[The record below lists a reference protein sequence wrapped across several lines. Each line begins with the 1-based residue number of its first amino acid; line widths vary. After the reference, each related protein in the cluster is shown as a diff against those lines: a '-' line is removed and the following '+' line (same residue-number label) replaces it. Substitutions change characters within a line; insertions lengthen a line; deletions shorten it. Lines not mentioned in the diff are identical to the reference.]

1 MSNFSNIGTNS
12 ATVSNIDLD
21 PTVELEQ
28 TNLNPAHLEE
38 WVQGSGVHP
47 GIVELNVQS
56 LTHQEDIFSFLYPNA
71 RRLNSGR
78 LCTKDLKRF
87 ENCADSSGWVVTGIS
102 PETWERETHW
112 GRMKFDPGSLAA
124 SCDYDGKT
132 AKYKS
137 PAAGKGSSKIIL
149 LDVPHS
155 IWEAVAERCGSSIAE
170 KYNVE
175 IDDDNFWRWV
185 AEHPEIPIYIT
196 EGEKKAGAILSQ
208 GFVAIGLP
216 GCWGGTVKRQGG
228 HVLHPYLEP
237 FMDVNRI
244 IYLVPDSDPQ
254 QETKD
259 YVNKAFLSLGKAMGN
274 RVMAVKI
281 AELPGENEKMGADDY
296 LVGGGSIEALRDRA
310 ILIQQWEKQL
320 HHAQSG
326 IFLDYFCEKYE
337 NRLLYIGELS
347 TWYAYQKGKDPKPG
361 VWGQVSENSVRAVV
375 QQEMKYQAEKLTATA
390 VSNAMKLC
398 QFDERIFRND
408 FPKMPSTWTPFQNC
422 ILNRETKQIIS
433 HAPENFLLWSLPR
446 KYNPSADDWSGI
458 YNWLMFKNGGDETL
472 TEIDIAYCFAVLN
485 LDVAKL
491 QRTYLGIGEPG
502 AGKGTMQLLW
512 EKLVGE
518 ENILST
524 TLERWC
530 NNRFEPAR
538 AWGKRLI
545 LFDDADKVKGDLQT
559 YKSVTGGSRI
569 PYELKGK
576 NTQQANFLFS
586 GMIGTFANYDPF
598 TLKRDDASALARRH
612 IPMPYNHPVPIGQQK
627 DMGAIFEN
635 YLDGFINHLLQWNE
649 SDVEKILKGSHNN
662 TNVRSM
668 KWEQRYDSDF
678 VFAAINDLFIF
689 DTTASIEV
697 GAKSYD
703 PYAKSHKKAYPAV
716 LNYLEEHGY
725 WSGKGK
731 PPVSGNHFS
740 RKVVAIAKEMGYKV
754 TAQKSG
760 HKNTSCLFGLRLRQ
774 SHDPDLTF
782 LETLENQ
789 NAEVKSQN
797 AEIESPNAEE
807 AAEVAN
813 LYGELDA
820 EVAEVKTEKSHP
832 SFEQKNIF
840 STEPESSQ
848 SHDPQS
854 ATTSPNSTSDSDL
867 TRQETIT
874 PTDAASTSSNSTSN
888 SDSTSQEIPS
898 PEEENLDTSTG
909 ANVQS
914 DSTSATSVLPAQ
926 QGVTTSASTA
936 AAESTTSATGESTS
950 ASGSFEDL
958 KLNDLVFDQQGRVHR
973 LVDKVPTNWKT
984 NRNHYVSRID
994 WQQGKYHSPTVDDVA
1009 HLINRIESVKQL
1021 KWVVANL
1028 NELMQMAISQNLISA
1043 QKLEAIYSL
1052 ED

>member
-1 MSNFSNIGTNS
+1 
-12 ATVSNIDLD
+12 
-21 PTVELEQ
+21 
-28 TNLNPAHLEE
+28 
-38 WVQGSGVHP
+38 
-47 GIVELNVQS
+47 
-56 LTHQEDIFSFLYPNA
+56 
-71 RRLNSGR
+71 
-78 LCTKDLKRF
+78 
-87 ENCADSSGWVVTGIS
+87 
-102 PETWERETHW
+102 
-112 GRMKFDPGSLAA
+112 
-124 SCDYDGKT
+124 
-132 AKYKS
+132 
-137 PAAGKGSSKIIL
+137 
-149 LDVPHS
+149 
-155 IWEAVAERCGSSIAE
+155 
-170 KYNVE
+170 
-175 IDDDNFWRWV
+175 
-185 AEHPEIPIYIT
+185 
-196 EGEKKAGAILSQ
+196 
-208 GFVAIGLP
+208 
-216 GCWGGTVKRQGG
+216 
-228 HVLHPYLEP
+228 
-237 FMDVNRI
+237 
-244 IYLVPDSDPQ
+244 
-254 QETKD
+254 
-259 YVNKAFLSLGKAMGN
+259 
-274 RVMAVKI
+274 
-281 AELPGENEKMGADDY
+281 
-296 LVGGGSIEALRDRA
+296 
-310 ILIQQWEKQL
+310 
-320 HHAQSG
+320 
-326 IFLDYFCEKYE
+326 
-337 NRLLYIGELS
+337 
-347 TWYAYQKGKDPKPG
+347 
-361 VWGQVSENSVRAVV
+361 
-375 QQEMKYQAEKLTATA
+375 
-390 VSNAMKLC
+390 
-398 QFDERIFRND
+398 
-408 FPKMPSTWTPFQNC
+408 
-422 ILNRETKQIIS
+422 
-433 HAPENFLLWSLPR
+433 
-446 KYNPSADDWSGI
+446 
-458 YNWLMFKNGGDETL
+458 MFKNGGDETL

-512 EKLVGE
+512 EKLIGG

-524 TLERWC
+524 TLDRWC

-576 NTQQANFLFS
+576 NTQQANFLFT

-598 TLKRDDASALARRH
+598 TLKRDDAGALARRH
-612 IPMPYNHPVPIGQQK
+612 IPMPYNHPIPIGQQK
-627 DMGAIFEN
+627 DMGAVFEN

-662 TNVRSM
+662 ANVRSM

-820 EVAEVKTEKSHP
+820 EVAEVKTEKFNP

-840 STEPESSQ
+840 STESPSSQ
-848 SHDPQS
+848 TQAIESV
-854 ATTSPNSTSDSDL
+854 
-867 TRQETIT
+867 
-874 PTDAASTSSNSTSN
+874 STSSNSTF
-888 SDSTSQEIPS
+888 DSGSINPETPS
-898 PEEENLDTSTG
+898 PEEKIPDAATG

-914 DSTSATSVLPAQ
+914 DSTSASSALPAQ

-958 KLNDLVFDQQGRVHR
+958 KLNDLVFDQQGRMHQ
-973 LVDKVPTNWKT
+973 LVEKFPTNWKT
-984 NRNHYVSRID
+984 NQNHYVSRID

-1028 NELMQMAISQNLISA
+1028 QELMQMAISQNLISS

>member
-1 MSNFSNIGTNS
+1 MSHHFNSIGTNS

-56 LTHQEDIFSFLYPNA
+56 LTHQEDIFAFLYPNA
-71 RRLNSGR
+71 RRLNSGK
-78 LCTKDLKRF
+78 LCTQDLKRF

-102 PETWERETHW
+102 PETWERETSW

-155 IWEAVAERCGSSIAE
+155 IWEAVAQ

-196 EGEKKAGAILSQ
+196 EGEKKAGSILSQ

-237 FMDVNRI
+237 FMDVDRV

-254 QETKD
+254 QETRD
-259 YVNKAFLSLGKAMGN
+259 YVNKAFMCLGKAMGN

-310 ILIQQWEKQL
+310 ILIQQWQKQL
-320 HHAQSG
+320 QNAQSG

-347 TWYAYQKGKDPKPG
+347 TWYAYQKGKNPKPG

-398 QFDERIFRND
+398 QFDERIFRHD
-408 FPKMPSTWTPFQNC
+408 FPEMPATWTPFSNC
-422 ILNRETKQIIS
+422 ILNRETKQVIP

-485 LDVAKL
+485 LDVAGL

-524 TLERWC
+524 TLDRWC

-576 NTQQANFLFS
+576 NTQQANFLFT

-612 IPMPYNHPVPIGQQK
+612 IPMPYNHPIPIGQQR
-627 DMGAIFEN
+627 DMGAIFEK

-662 TNVRSM
+662 ANVRSM

-774 SHDPDLTF
+774 SQDPELTF
-782 LETLENQ
+782 LEALENQ
-789 NAEVKSQN
+789 NSEVKSQN

-807 AAEVAN
+807 IAEVAN
-813 LYGELDA
+813 PYREIDA
-820 EVAEVKTEKSHP
+820 EVAEVKTEKSQ
-832 SFEQKNIF
+832 SSSEEKNIF
-840 STEPESSQ
+840 SAESQ
-848 SHDPQS
+848 SCETQASDPSWEEKNNFSTESQS
-854 ATTSPNSTSDSDL
+854 C
-867 TRQETIT
+867 ET
-874 PTDAASTSSNSTSN
+874 PTQESAWTSSNSTF
-888 SDSTSQEIPS
+888 DSGSINPETPS
-898 PEEENLDTSTG
+898 PEEKIPDAATG
-909 ANVQS
+909 ANIQS
-914 DSTSATSVLPAQ
+914 DSTSATSALPAQ
-926 QGVTTSASTA
+926 QGVTDSASMSA
-936 AAESTTSATGESTS
+936 VEKTTSANSGSTS
-950 ASGSFEDL
+950 ASVSIEDL
-958 KLNDLVFDQQGRVHR
+958 KLHDIVFDQQGRMHQ
-973 LVDKVPTNWKT
+973 LVEKFPTHWKT
-984 NRNHYVSRID
+984 NQNHDVSRSD

-1009 HLINRIESVKQL
+1009 NLINRIESVKQL
-1021 KWVVANL
+1021 KWVVNNL
-1028 NELMQMAISQNLISA
+1028 NELMQMAISQNLISS

-1052 ED
+1052 EE